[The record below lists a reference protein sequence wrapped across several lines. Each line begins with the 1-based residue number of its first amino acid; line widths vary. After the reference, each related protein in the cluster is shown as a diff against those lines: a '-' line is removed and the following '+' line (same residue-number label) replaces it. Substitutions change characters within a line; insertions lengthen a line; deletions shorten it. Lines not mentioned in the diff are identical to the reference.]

1 MRVVIGAIEEV
12 RVVGSEHRQVQL
24 FGQLEDPPVERRLIL
39 RVVRLDLEVIA
50 IAEDVRVPRRDSTSL
65 IVFFAEK
72 MVGDLP
78 GHARRRHD
86 NSLVVPGEQLPIH
99 ARLGVESFRVGEG

>member
-1 MRVVIGAIEEV
+1 MRVVIAAIEEV
-12 RVVGSEHRQVQL
+12 GIVGGEHRQVQL

-65 IVFFAEK
+65 VVLFAQK
-72 MVGDLP
+72 MVGDLA
-78 GHARRRHD
+78 GHACRRHH
-86 NSLVVPGEQLPIH
+86 NSFVVPGEQLPIH
-99 ARLGVESFRVGEG
+99 ARLGVEAFRVGEG